1 MTEKRTL
8 RRLPQMVLIVCVGAC
23 AAILASS
30 LVSSAQA
37 PSVYSN
43 VRRASGQIVAPVYE
57 GWFKSGDEIY
67 ALFGYFNPN
76 TQEIV
81 NVPVGPNNKVESGAL
96 DHGQPTRFYPGRHHG
111 VVAMAVPDA
120 AAMTELNWVLTVQN
134 ETLSIPSNLIQ
145 EYVIAPLE
153 EPAGRYPGNTPPV
166 LMFDQTGPSAQGP
179 AGLTTTRTT
188 AVSRALPLEVWVTD
202 DGLPPPPDSPGARG
216 GPDGVAGRG
225 GRGGDRSEPTPDSQT
240 AWPRP
245 PRGLAVTWSVYRG
258 PGSAT
263 FGDSTPPVEQGKA
276 STTATFSEPGDY
288 TLHVVATDG
297 SRSLLKCCWTNGYVK
312 VTVDAGG
319 NDR

>member
-81 NVPVGPNNKVESGAL
+81 NIPVGPNNKVESGAL
-96 DHGQPTRFYPGRHHG
+96 DHGQPTRFYPGRHYG
-111 VVAMAVPDA
+111 VVAMAVPDP

-145 EYVIAPLE
+145 EYVIAPLRRTRRALSWE
-153 EPAGRYPGNTPPV
+153 HAPGVDVRSGGSVGPGAGRLDDHSNDGRVPRTPAGRCG
-166 LMFDQTGPSAQGP
+166 
-179 AGLTTTRTT
+179 
-188 AVSRALPLEVWVTD
+188 
-202 DGLPPPPDSPGARG
+202 
-216 GPDGVAGRG
+216 
-225 GRGGDRSEPTPDSQT
+225 
-240 AWPRP
+240 
-245 PRGLAVTWSVYRG
+245 
-258 PGSAT
+258 
-263 FGDSTPPVEQGKA
+263 
-276 STTATFSEPGDY
+276 
-288 TLHVVATDG
+288 
-297 SRSLLKCCWTNGYVK
+297 
-312 VTVDAGG
+312 
-319 NDR
+319 